1 MKKLLVLFFFIQ
13 FVAKAQPKT
22 KQLLMEG
29 HGRPIVLLNGG
40 TFDMMAF
47 APHSKLL
54 ADSFTVIR
62 LQQFNI
68 QYANE
73 GRILPKGYS
82 VKTESEA
89 IKTTLDSLHITAP
102 IILVGHSYGGVI
114 AFDFALNHPDRV
126 RALVLIEA
134 PLFDLAKQ
142 KGQLTEE
149 MKGIEELTRDFTP
162 EVEVTEEMVKS
173 FRCKLSDCTTADIRQ
188 HPMWS
193 QWIKQKDRLK
203 GLSATPN
210 YKVDL
215 KKLHDFQKPVLII
228 TGTTTI
234 APNKEVDKLLARE
247 FPHAKTGSLPGEHIA
262 DYRNAETFVQLVNLF
277 LR

>member
-1 MKKLLVLFFFIQ
+1 MKKILFLFLFARLVAQ
-13 FVAKAQPKT
+13 AQPKT

-29 HGRPIVLLNGG
+29 SGQPIVLLNGG
-40 TFDMMAF
+40 TFDRTAY
-47 APHSKLL
+47 APHSKRL

-73 GRILPKGYS
+73 GRTLPRNYS

-89 IKTTLDSLHITAP
+89 ILTTLDSLHITTP

-126 RALVLIEA
+126 RSLVLIEA

-142 KGQLTEE
+142 KGVLTQE
-149 MKGIEELTRDFTP
+149 MKGIEELTSHFTP
-162 EVEVTEEMVKS
+162 DAEVTEDMVKA

-188 HPMWS
+188 HPMWP
-193 QWIKQKDRLK
+193 QWIKQKDRLR

-210 YKVDL
+210 YTVDL
-215 KKLHDFQKPVLII
+215 NKLHDFRKPVLII
-228 TGTTTI
+228 TGTATI
-234 APNKEVDKLLARE
+234 APNKQVDKLLAQE
-247 FPHAKTGSLPGEHIA
+247 FPNAKTGSLPGEHIA
-262 DYRNAETFVQLVNLF
+262 VYRNAETFVQLLNAF

>member
-1 MKKLLVLFFFIQ
+1 MKKILFLFLFAQLVVQ
-13 FVAKAQPKT
+13 AQPKT
-22 KQLLMEG
+22 KQLLIEG
-29 HGRPIVLLNGG
+29 SGQPIVLLNGG
-40 TFDMMAF
+40 TFDMTAF
-47 APHSKLL
+47 AAHSKLL

-73 GRILPKGYS
+73 GKTLPKNYS
-82 VKTESEA
+82 VETESEA
-89 IKTTLDSLHITAP
+89 IQTILDSLHITAP

-126 RALVLIEA
+126 RSLVLVEA
-134 PLFDLAKQ
+134 PLFDLARQ
-142 KGQLTEE
+142 KGRLTEE
-149 MKGIEELTRDFTP
+149 MKGIEEVTKHFTP
-162 EVEVTEEMVKS
+162 EAEVTEDMVKS
-173 FRCKLSDCTTADIRQ
+173 FRCKLSDCRTVDIRQ
-188 HPMWS
+188 HPMWP

-215 KKLHDFQKPVLII
+215 NKLHDFQKPALII
-228 TGTTTI
+228 TGTATI
-234 APNKEVDKLLARE
+234 ESHKLIDKLLAQE
-247 FPHAKTGSLPGEHIA
+247 FPNAKTGSLPGEHIA
-262 DYRNAETFVQLVNLF
+262 VYRNAETFVQLLQSF